1 MEPISIKNMIKSA
14 GAKKVITKSK
24 SNLGSSQTKKDNLAL
39 SVEEVQVASDDWFE
53 LMEDKNKIQ
62 VKVNAKMKVS
72 L

>member
-1 MEPISIKNMIKSA
+1 MIKLA

-24 SNLGSSQTKKDNLAL
+24 SNPGSSQTKKDNLAL

-62 VKVNAKMKVS
+62 VKANAKMKVS
-72 L
+72 P